1 MQGTNSSASTSTWSA
16 LFKGEATKPFRQL
29 ADPLNHT
36 QHFSFTVESVV
47 ELGPTTACR
56 RSTASDRAHRRKLTQ
71 ILWSTY
77 FVARI

>member
-1 MQGTNSSASTSTWSA
+1 MDSTSTWSA
-16 LFKGEATKPFRQL
+16 LEEGEATKPARQL

-47 ELGPTTACR
+47 ELGRSTACR
-56 RSTASDRAHRRKLTQ
+56 RSTASDRAHRRNPTQ
-71 ILWSTY
+71 NLWSTY